1 MKGHPQRLWVWGE
14 ISKDLGRE
22 MRFPLK
28 TEQQPVGGAKEKE
41 EEGKERRREEE

>member
-1 MKGHPQRLWVWGE
+1 
-14 ISKDLGRE
+14 

-28 TEQQPVGGAKEKE
+28 TEQQPVGDAKEE